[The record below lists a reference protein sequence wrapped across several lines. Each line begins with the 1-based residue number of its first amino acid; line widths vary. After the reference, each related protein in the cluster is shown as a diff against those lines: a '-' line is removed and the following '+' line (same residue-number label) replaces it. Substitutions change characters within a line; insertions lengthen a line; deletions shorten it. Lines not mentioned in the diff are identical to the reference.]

1 MSVEIAY
8 HCHQEVANPVFGV
21 ALFRNDGVYVYG
33 TNSAVDGVAMPPAL
47 GPGRVRLDYRA
58 LPLLPGTYVLSVAVF
73 DGADNP
79 ALDHRDQRYRFR
91 VLGKSGE
98 HGVTRIPH
106 DWSLV
111 MEPAGRQRVG

>member
-1 MSVEIAY
+1 
-8 HCHQEVANPVFGV
+8 
-21 ALFRNDGVYVYG
+21 
-33 TNSAVDGVAMPPAL
+33 
-47 GPGRVRLDYRA
+47 
-58 LPLLPGTYVLSVAVF
+58 VAVF

-91 VLGKSGE
+91 VLGRSGE

-111 MEPAGRQRVG
+111 NEPAGRQRAG